1 VQRVF
6 VVDCVVVG
14 HAGLGAMQVGAA
26 KLLGSYF
33 FTSCGLKK

>member
-6 VVDCVVVG
+6 VVDGVVVG
-14 HAGLGAMQVGAA
+14 HAGLGAMQVGAT

-33 FTSCGLKK
+33 FTSCGLEK